1 MTEKRQRRFLW
12 LFLTIGLSSMSF
24 TGCATD
30 EVKET
35 ETIPEKTLAE
45 SAIPPKKPLETASS
59 QHRGNSATPATP
71 VVNRLATLLYNQ
83 LKSQEGNLFLS
94 PYSVTSTLTM
104 IYAGVSG
111 DTENQMTELFQADN
125 KLNSDFGQ
133 LERSLASSGKYRLN
147 LANQIW
153 VQPNMPIK
161 AEFSESLHE
170 TRQTVFKTADFQTK
184 PEESR
189 QQINNWVKEKTEGK
203 IIDLITSSMITPQTQ
218 LAIVNAIYFKGKW
231 QMPFDS
237 EQTKEKPFS
246 KLDGTEIL
254 VPMMM
259 QDKAEFNYFEDD
271 YVEWIELPYSTDG
284 SENQIS
290 MQIVLPKKLENFSL
304 VEEKLENY
312 INSKGE
318 TEELSVYLPKFT
330 LKSSFQL
337 ETYLQKLGMTDAFD
351 PAKADFSKMT
361 DAKGIAISTIA
372 HQAFVEVNEEGT
384 EAAAATAA
392 IVSRGRSKVFR
403 VNRPFIFLIK
413 EVQSGTILF
422 LGRVTNPL

>member
-35 ETIPEKTLAE
+35 ETTPDKALAE
-45 SAIPPKKPLETASS
+45 SAIPPKKPLETAST
-59 QHRGNSATPATP
+59 QERRNSATP
-71 VVNRLATLLYNQ
+71 VINKLAIHLYNQ

-104 IYAGVSG
+104 IYEGVAG
-111 DTENQMTELFQADN
+111 DTKSQMTKLFKADD

-133 LERSLASSGKYRLN
+133 LEHSLESSGKYRLN

-161 AEFSESLHE
+161 AEFSESLDE

-189 QQINNWVKEKTEGK
+189 EKINKWVMNKTEGK
-203 IIDLITSSMITPQTQ
+203 IIDLIASGMITPQTQ

-231 QMPFDS
+231 QTPFDL
-237 EQTKEKPFS
+237 EKTEEKPFS
-246 KLDGTEIL
+246 KLDGTEIT
-254 VPMMM
+254 VPMMT
-259 QDKAEFNYFEDD
+259 QKAEFNYFEDD
-271 YVEWIELPYSTDG
+271 YVEWIELPYSTDS
-284 SENQIS
+284 SENGIS
-290 MQIVLPKKLENFSL
+290 MQIVLPKKLEDFSR
-304 VEEKLENY
+304 VEEKLGNY
-312 INSKGE
+312 INPKGNS
-318 TEELSVYLPKFT
+318 EELLVYLPKFT

-337 ETYLQKLGMTDAFD
+337 ETYLQKLGMTDVFD

-361 DAKGIAISTIA
+361 DEKGIAISTIA

-384 EAAAATAA
+384 EATAATAA

-403 VNRPFIFLIK
+403 VDRPFMFLIK
-413 EVQSGTILF
+413 EVQSGTVLF